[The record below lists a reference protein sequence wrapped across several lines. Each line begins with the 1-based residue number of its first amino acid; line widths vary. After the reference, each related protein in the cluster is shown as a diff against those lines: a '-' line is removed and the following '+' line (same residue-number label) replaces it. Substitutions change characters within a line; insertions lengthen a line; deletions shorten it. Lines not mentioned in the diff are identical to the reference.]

1 MESGVVWGV
10 GLVLGIAVVLASG
23 FRLSRLGAPYGSAL
37 LNAHKLVDLAAVIVV
52 GVAIY
57 RRNLA
62 AALST
67 LEWIIVGLAGLF
79 VLATF
84 ATGGVA
90 SGAKSPPPWVVTIH
104 KITPYPAVALIGLAL
119 YVIAGGR

>member
-1 MESGVVWGV
+1 MGSGVAWGV
-10 GLVLGIAVVLASG
+10 ALVLGAAVVLASG

-37 LNAHKLVDLAAVIVV
+37 LNVHKLVDLAAVVVV
-52 GVAIY
+52 GFAIY
-57 RRNLA
+57 RHNLV

-67 LEWIIVGLAGLF
+67 SEWIIVGLAAFF

-119 YVIAGGR
+119 YVIGGGR